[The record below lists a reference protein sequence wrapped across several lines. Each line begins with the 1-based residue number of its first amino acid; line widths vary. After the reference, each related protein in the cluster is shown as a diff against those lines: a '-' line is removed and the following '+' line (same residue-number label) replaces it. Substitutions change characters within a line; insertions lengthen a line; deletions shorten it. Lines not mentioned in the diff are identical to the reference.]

1 MKVAP
6 AVIAKYNK
14 VWMLAKRGEPNEA
27 KNAQRILENMQRHHE
42 GIDQQAKETR
52 EKEAKQE
59 QELQED
65 PQEEYDDSRHWS
77 DVYKEQKQK
86 EENYKARKERWEGFK
101 EKASSFFNWAAESA
115 HYAFSMQQ
123 IQDWAYDVEIRMRE
137 NQSGSVSAAVKI
149 PKDIVW
155 KVDRLSP
162 HHRLVFARMVGQMIE
177 QEVYEYLGEE

>member
-1 MKVAP
+1 
-6 AVIAKYNK
+6 
-14 VWMLAKRGEPNEA
+14 MLAQRGEPNEA
-27 KNAQRILENMQRHHE
+27 KNAQRILENMQRQYE
-42 GIDQQAKETR
+42 GIDQQAKKTR

-65 PQEEYDDSRHWS
+65 TEDEYGDSRHWS
-77 DVYKEQKQK
+77 DLYKEQKQK
-86 EENYKARKERWEGFK
+86 EKDREVRKERWEGFK

-115 HYAFSMQQ
+115 HHAFSIQQ

-137 NQSGSVSAAVKI
+137 NQSGSISAAVKI

-155 KVDRLSP
+155 KVDRLTP
-162 HHRLVFARMVGQMIE
+162 HHRLVFARMVGQIVE